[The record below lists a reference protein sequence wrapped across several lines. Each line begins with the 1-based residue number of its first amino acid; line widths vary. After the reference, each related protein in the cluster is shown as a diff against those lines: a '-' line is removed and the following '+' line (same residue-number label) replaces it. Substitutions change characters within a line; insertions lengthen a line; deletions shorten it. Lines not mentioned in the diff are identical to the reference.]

1 LVSLL
6 CLFAQPTFAPAA
18 PGSAA
23 RGLAVA
29 PPRAPS
35 LFVPVAEGAQVW
47 LHAVLASAGVET
59 VERSRVRSAVERVL
73 EGERGVLRGSDA
85 PTLAATSGAALI
97 LLTEF
102 HHDSESGEAEVRLRL
117 HDGAD
122 GSVVSASL
130 TRGSARDLGVL
141 LRNALVGLLDSI
153 GFPSDSA
160 SAEPAPGLAEL
171 GSYGR
176 ALEALEALE
185 LVRAW
190 HELEECPGRTADVLR
205 GEIER
210 AAASSEKIP
219 SAERSRLASLRG
231 TRDRD
236 WLKVREAL
244 VAGSDPAMLVAG
256 ADSAL
261 ARARSDRALELYD
274 QAARLDPGNL
284 DAQLGRAELL
294 ATDGDRAE
302 AILAYRSAIELAPQ
316 DPEPYEKLAGLT
328 ELRPEERA
336 RLLIQAGD
344 LRAERLETE
353 LAQRAYRDAG
363 ELDASIAASA
373 HGKTADLHER
383 LGGHGEALLSYQ
395 DAVAIDPE
403 DADALTGLG
412 RARRHL
418 GDYAGAETSLLAALA
433 LRPEHHGALETL
445 GTVLVESSRTRE
457 AIPLLQKAVA
467 LDPTDARSRQ
477 SLARAHRAEGNP
489 KAALLALESDAV
501 ALRERVVLLQE
512 ESAILASEGRLDEA
526 ERSLQQAVAIE
537 PEDASL
543 RNALAELYQVKGDAD
558 AAEEQRLLAASLG
571 LETAQPGSMDTDAES
586 GELAGAGPAVTEMAA
601 DFDGL
606 IASFPDRHP
615 QTREPIGPVV
625 LLRLVEHLDWRHRIR
640 DWLLLRTPDHSA
652 IESLLIQSILGR
664 FELIEAPPIP
674 TELENVLANLRAFS
688 HSREEIALVNDMLGV
703 DATFLAR
710 LSRESGDGPGSGSSG
725 RSGMTVE
732 VRLLGGRSS
741 GAVFILANAQ
751 ALPETA
757 GLTRWNWKAL
767 APYGL
772 ILVLLSLPVIRGWGT
787 LVVKLEYESSKGTKG
802 FFNIKLS
809 TKPEKAKK
817 EAASKSGRSK
827 ERAFERK
834 VRSWSRYARQMA
846 DRETRFR
853 MLPIRSYYVG
863 VHGLLQ
869 DEASKEVIGNY
880 VEEKKVQI
888 KRGSVVEVTFD
899 FRRSE
904 ASLEVRL
911 HRPEGET
918 VPGQAIVSLRG
929 RPDSLRYVREESAL
943 LYVGKG
949 THVVVV
955 AYGDRV
961 YERQVRVE
969 ELEGIFL
976 NFPLDGEEGLLF
988 SDCPEAVEHYIHG
1001 DLTAASTALAE
1012 SGQSEIASAIRA
1024 EFHKLKGETGK
1035 AAAYL
1040 QAAGRLTEAAELVD
1054 DESAGHSA
1062 NLYLEAGD
1070 YQKAAERYERAG
1082 ENLKAAEAYEAAYDY
1097 HNAIDAYKQAGCL
1110 EKVIELLEKTGD
1122 YFEAANIAL
1131 ELEDE
1136 ERAIRNLQL
1145 LDTRDSEYGNACRM
1159 LAEIF
1164 SRREE
1169 FELAAQKAEEA
1180 VTAFGEDAAPLE
1192 IHEQLGNLLESVG
1205 RLDAAVEIF
1214 ERIRKR
1220 DYQYPRVAEKLESLR
1235 AQLTD
1240 REQTT
1245 EREQTGEAS
1254 GFSSQGAT
1262 KVRGD
1267 PSQESRYELLE
1278 EIGRGGMGVVYKA
1291 RDRRLGRV
1299 VALKRLPDN
1308 LRDHPTA
1315 IQLFL
1320 REARAVAALNHQNI
1334 VTLFDA
1340 DQEND
1345 NYYITM
1351 ELLEG
1356 LPFDAI
1362 LKKRGKLIPRD
1373 VARLGLQVA
1382 TGLQYAHE
1390 KRIVHRDIK
1399 TANLYFTKDRKVK
1412 IMDFGLAKM
1421 IEEVR
1426 RSTTVVGGT
1435 PYYMA
1440 PEQAAGESVDHR
1452 ADLYAFGVTLFEL
1465 LTGRVPFT
1473 EGDVTFHH
1481 RHTAPPD
1488 PRLHAEGLPD
1498 PMAELIL
1505 RLMAKSPDDRYQTTA
1520 EVRSALAQVGQS
1532 LLG

>member
-1 LVSLL
+1 M
-6 CLFAQPTFAPAA
+6 
-18 PGSAA
+18 
-23 RGLAVA
+23 A
-29 PPRAPS
+29 PPRAQG
-35 LFVPVAEGAQVW
+35 LFAPVAEGAREW
-47 LHAVLASAGVET
+47 LHAVLAGAGVEM
-59 VERSRVRSAVERVL
+59 VGRGEVRSAAERVL
-73 EGERGVLRGSDA
+73 EGERVVLRGSDA
-85 PTLAATSGAALI
+85 PALAATSGAALI
-97 LLTEF
+97 LLTELR
-102 HHDSESGEAEVRLRL
+102 DQSGEAEVRLRL

-122 GSVVSASL
+122 GSVVSATL
-130 TRGSARDLGVL
+130 TRGSAGDLGVL
-141 LRNALVGLLDSI
+141 LRDAAVGLLDSI
-153 GFPSDSA
+153 GFSPDSVA
-160 SAEPAPGLAEL
+160 AEPPPSLPEL

-176 ALEALEALE
+176 ALEAVEALE

-190 HELEECPGRTADVLR
+190 QELEECPGRTADFLR
-205 GEIER
+205 REIER
-210 AAASSEKIP
+210 VAASNRKVP
-219 SAERSRLASLRG
+219 AAERSRLANLRG
-231 TRDRD
+231 TKDRD

-244 VAGSDPAMLVAG
+244 VAGRDPVMLVAG

-261 ARARSDRALELYD
+261 TRARPDRALDLYT
-274 QAARLDPGNL
+274 QAARLDPANR

-294 ATDGDRAE
+294 AAGGGRAE
-302 AILAYRSAIELAPQ
+302 AVLAYRSAIELAPE
-316 DPEPYEKLAGLT
+316 DPEPYEKLARLT
-328 ELRPEERA
+328 ELAPEERA
-336 RLLIQAGD
+336 KLLVRAGD
-344 LRAERLETE
+344 LRARRLESDR
-353 LAQRAYRDAG
+353 AQRAYREAG

-373 HGKTADLHER
+373 HAKTGDLQESA
-383 LGGHGEALLSYQ
+383 GNYSKALLSYQ
-395 DAVAIDPE
+395 DAVSIDPE
-403 DADALTGLG
+403 NADALTGLG
-412 RARRHL
+412 RARHRL
-418 GDYAGAETSLLAALA
+418 GDYAGAEKTLLAALA
-433 LRPEHHGALETL
+433 LRPEHRWALETL
-445 GTVLVESSRTRE
+445 GTVLVESSRSEE
-457 AIPLLQKAVA
+457 AIPLLEKAVA
-467 LDPTDARSRQ
+467 LDPTDAGSRH
-477 SLARAHRAEGNP
+477 SLARAHRAQGNP
-489 KAALLALESDAV
+489 EAALLALEPDAV
-501 ALRERVVLLQE
+501 APLDRVILLHEASVIQ
-512 ESAILASEGRLDEA
+512 ASEGHLDQA
-526 ERSLQQAVAIE
+526 EHSLQRAIAIE
-537 PEDASL
+537 PEDPPL
-543 RNALAELYQVKGDAD
+543 RTALAELYEVKGDAD
-558 AAEEQRLLAASLG
+558 AAEEQRMLAASLG
-571 LETAQPGSMDTDAES
+571 LETAQAGSMDAVAES
-586 GELAGAGPAVTEMAA
+586 EEAGLGVTETAA

-615 QTREPIGPVV
+615 QTREPIGRVV
-625 LLRLVEHLDWRHRIR
+625 LLRLVEHLDWKHRLQ
-640 DWLLLRTPDHSA
+640 DWLLPRTPDHSA

-674 TELENVLANLRAFS
+674 TELESVLADLRAYS
-688 HSREEIALVNDMLGV
+688 HGREEIALVNDMLGV

-710 LSRESGDGPGSGSSG
+710 LSRESGE
-725 RSGMTVE
+725 SGMTVE

-741 GAVFILANAQ
+741 DGVFILANAQ
-751 ALPETA
+751 ALPEAA

-787 LVVKLEYESSKGTKG
+787 LVVKLEYESAKGTKG
-802 FFNIKLS
+802 FFSIKLS

-817 EAASKSGRSK
+817 ETRSKAGRSK

-834 VRSWSRYARQMA
+834 VRSWSRYARHMVGK
-846 DRETRFR
+846 ETRFR
-853 MLPIRSYYVG
+853 LLPIRSYYVG

-888 KRGSVVEVTFD
+888 ERGSVVEVIFD

-904 ASLEVRL
+904 ASLDVRL
-911 HRPEGET
+911 QRPEAES

-929 RPDSLRYVREESAL
+929 RPDTLRYVREDSAL

-976 NFPLDGEEGLLF
+976 TFPLYGDEGLLF
-988 SDCPEAVEHYIHG
+988 SGCPEAVEHYIHG

-1012 SGQSEIASAIRA
+1012 SGQTEIANSIRA
-1024 EFHKLKGETGK
+1024 EYHKLRGDSGK

-1054 DESAGHSA
+1054 DEYAGHSA

-1070 YQKAAERYERAG
+1070 YQKAAERYQKAG

-1097 HNAIDAYKQAGCL
+1097 QNATEAYRQAGCL
-1110 EKVIELLEKTGD
+1110 EKVVELLEKTGD
-1122 YFEAANIAL
+1122 YFEAANVAL
-1131 ELEDE
+1131 EIEDE
-1136 ERAIRNLQL
+1136 ERAIRNFQL
-1145 LDTRDSEYGNACRM
+1145 LDTRDLEYGNACRM
-1159 LAEIF
+1159 LAEVF
-1164 SRREE
+1164 ARREE

-1180 VTAFGEDAAPLE
+1180 MTAFGEEAAPLE
-1192 IHEQLGNLLESVG
+1192 ILEQLGNLLESVG

-1214 ERIRKR
+1214 EGIRKR

-1235 AQLTD
+1235 AQLS
-1240 REQTT
+1240 
-1245 EREQTGEAS
+1245 EREQTSEAS
-1254 GFSSQGAT
+1254 GFLSQGVT
-1262 KVRGD
+1262 KVRGE
-1267 PSQESRYELLE
+1267 PRRESRYELIE

-1315 IQLFL
+1315 IELFL

-1362 LKKRGKLIPRD
+1362 LKKRGQLIPRD
-1373 VARLGLQVA
+1373 VARLGVQVA
-1382 TGLQYAHE
+1382 AGLQYAHE
-1390 KRIVHRDIK
+1390 QRIVHRDIK
-1399 TANLYFTKDRKVK
+1399 TANLYFTKDRTVK

-1465 LTGRVPFT
+1465 LTGRVPFGK
-1473 EGDVTFHH
+1473 GDVLFHH

-1488 PRLHAEGLPD
+1488 PRLHAENLPD
-1498 PMAELIL
+1498 PMVELVL

-1520 EVRSALAQVGQS
+1520 EVRSILAGIGQS
-1532 LLG
+1532 LS